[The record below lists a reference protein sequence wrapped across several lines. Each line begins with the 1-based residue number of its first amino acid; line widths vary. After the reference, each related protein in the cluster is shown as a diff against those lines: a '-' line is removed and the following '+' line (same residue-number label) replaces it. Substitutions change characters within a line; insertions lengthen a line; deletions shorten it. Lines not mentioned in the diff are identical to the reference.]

1 MDVLSAL
8 KNVAGL
14 AKKISDIPLQQSII
28 DLQNSYLEAQ
38 EKHRESKEQLEAEVA
53 KLKTENEKLKK
64 AFAIK
69 TTVKKLWS
77 RLWTVDGG
85 TIDGPFC
92 ITCWER
98 NQQLLTMIKNDG
110 HDVLCPTCKIKMM
123 STRVPTEKDFA
134 SGAIS

>member
-38 EKHRESKEQLEAEVA
+38 EKHQASKEQLEAEAV
-53 KLKTENEKLKK
+53 KLKSENEKLRK
-64 AFAIK
+64 AFEVK
-69 TTVKKLWS
+69 TTVRKLWS
-77 RLWTVDGG
+77 RLWTVDGSA
-85 TIDGPFC
+85 IDGPFC

-98 NQQLLTMIKNDG
+98 DKQLLTMIKNDD
-110 HDVLCPTCKIKMM
+110 HDVLCPICKIKMM

-134 SGAIS
+134 SGATS